1 MQTYRLA
8 FYLGRRSENPKAT
21 RLDNLI
27 CAATRSRYS
36 HVEAVI
42 DYNPQ
47 GKSRTIAASPRDGG
61 VRLAD
66 IDLQSGRWEVCEVWA
81 DSDFLDL
88 MMLELGK
95 PYHYLGA
102 LGSLIHIAPKTDKKR
117 FCSGLVALC
126 LRYSKAHQYTPGEL
140 YQALDRRAAM
150 LDYGQSWRL

>member
-8 FYLGRRSENPKAT
+8 FYIGRRSENPKSS

-66 IDLQSGRWEVCEVWA
+66 IDLQSGRWDVYEIWA
-81 DSDFLDL
+81 DDDFLDT
-88 MMLELGK
+88 MVLELGK

-117 FCSGLVALC
+117 FCSGLVALG
-126 LRYSKAHQYTPGEL
+126 LRYSKPHQYTPEEL
-140 YQALDRRAAM
+140 FQALDHKVAKE
-150 LDYGQSWRL
+150 